1 MLDKI
6 DKAINELESRGYE
19 ISGIGMSKNIFDKLP
34 QSDLLTFKSCD
45 NLTFELAFYN
55 DIPIII
61 SENFM
66 EEDCKIIVEN
76 DL

>member
-1 MLDKI
+1 
-6 DKAINELESRGYE
+6 
-19 ISGIGMSKNIFDKLP
+19 MSKNIFDKLP